1 MSRFVEGC
9 DRRQPTLLPE
19 CLDDYVAE
27 ENPVRV
33 VDVFVDDLNLSA
45 LGFEGL
51 TPAATGRPAYH
62 PAMLLKLYVYGYLN
76 KVQSSRRLEREA
88 RRNVELMWL
97 TGRLAPDHKT
107 IADFR
112 KDNGPAIQAA
122 CAQFVVLC
130 RQIGLFGAALV
141 AIDGSKFKAVNT
153 RDKNFTANKL
163 KKRLEQVAEHIAGYL
178 RDLDTADRQ
187 EGEAVEARS
196 ERLKEKVERLR
207 DQMRWLQAMEA
218 KVAASPDGQ
227 VSLTDPDARSMA
239 TSGRGTG
246 VVGYNVQVAV
256 DAEHHLIVAHEVTNV
271 GHDRTQLKPMAL
283 KAQAATGCDDL
294 TALADRGYFNGEQVL
309 ACEGTGV
316 LPCVPRTDTSSAA
329 QRGFFTRHDFVYDAE
344 QDHYTCPAGQQL
356 TRSRRRPN
364 TKDDLDEYRHL
375 TACFTCP
382 LKSQCTPDKLKR
394 FRRWRHEA
402 VMDKMQARLDRMPDA
417 MAVRRQTVEHPFG
430 TLKSWMGSTH
440 FLTRTLDKVRTEMSL
455 HILAYNL
462 KRMIQIFGVK
472 PLLQAVRA

>member
-1 MSRFVEGC
+1 VELSRFVEGC

-33 VDVFVDDLNLSA
+33 VDVFVDEMDLAS
-45 LGFEGL
+45 LGFEVM
-51 TPAATGRPAYH
+51 PAATGRPAYH

-130 RQIGLFGAALV
+130 RQIGLFGAALA

-163 KKRLEQVAEHIAGYL
+163 KKRLEQVAGHIAGYL

-187 EGEAVEARS
+187 EGEAAETRS

-207 DQMRWLQAMEA
+207 EQMRWLQTMEA
-218 KVAASPDGQ
+218 KIAASPDGQ

-239 TSGRGTG
+239 TSGRGSG
-246 VVGYNVQVAV
+246 MVGYNVQSAV
-256 DAEHHLIVAHEVTNV
+256 DADQSRDPAQRRAGTVSSNQRRSSGVGPGVASEAMQA
-271 GHDRTQLKPMAL
+271 GLPSRPGQDRIR
-283 KAQAATGCDDL
+283 QAATQMV
-294 TALADRGYFNGEQVL
+294 ALADRRL
-309 ACEGTGV
+309 AQTHLARGAAQSGVARNHLPQPVHPDPRGAEEGTAGPPQGTADHPP
-316 LPCVPRTDTSSAA
+316 LPPRQPKAKRPGPD
-329 QRGFFTRHDFVYDAE
+329 QGCGLHPRE
-344 QDHYTCPAGQQL
+344 AGL
-356 TRSRRRPN
+356 R
-364 TKDDLDEYRHL
+364 
-375 TACFTCP
+375 
-382 LKSQCTPDKLKR
+382 
-394 FRRWRHEA
+394 
-402 VMDKMQARLDRMPDA
+402 
-417 MAVRRQTVEHPFG
+417 
-430 TLKSWMGSTH
+430 
-440 FLTRTLDKVRTEMSL
+440 
-455 HILAYNL
+455 
-462 KRMIQIFGVK
+462 
-472 PLLQAVRA
+472 

>member
-1 MSRFVEGC
+1 MDASIARYLTALDRADQEDSDVAEAKTTRITDKIAGL
-9 DRRQPTLLPE
+9 RRQM
-19 CLDDYVAE
+19 
-27 ENPVRV
+27 R
-33 VDVFVDDLNLSA
+33 DLKA
-45 LGFEGL
+45 LQQQ
-51 TPAATGRPAYH
+51 
-62 PAMLLKLYVYGYLN
+62 
-76 KVQSSRRLEREA
+76 VQD
-88 RRNVELMWL
+88 
-97 TGRLAPDHKT
+97 APDK
-107 IADFR
+107 
-112 KDNGPAIQAA
+112 
-122 CAQFVVLC
+122 
-130 RQIGLFGAALV
+130 
-141 AIDGSKFKAVNT
+141 
-153 RDKNFTANKL
+153 
-163 KKRLEQVAEHIAGYL
+163 
-178 RDLDTADRQ
+178 
-187 EGEAVEARS
+187 
-196 ERLKEKVERLR
+196 
-207 DQMRWLQAMEA
+207 
-218 KVAASPDGQ
+218 Q

-256 DAEHHLIVAHEVTNV
+256 DAEHHLIVTHEVTNV

-364 TKDDLDEYRHL
+364 TKDYLDEYRHL
-375 TACFTCP
+375 TSCFTCP

-402 VMDKMQARLDRMPDA
+402 VMDKMQDRLDRMPDA

-455 HILAYNL
+455 HVLAYNL